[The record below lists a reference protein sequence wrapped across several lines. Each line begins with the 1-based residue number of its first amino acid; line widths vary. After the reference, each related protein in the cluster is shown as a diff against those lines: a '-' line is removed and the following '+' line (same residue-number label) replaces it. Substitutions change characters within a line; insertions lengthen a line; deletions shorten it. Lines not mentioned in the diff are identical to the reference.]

1 MAYKNIWFYI
11 SSKGYISLKGYGV
24 FVNHPGK
31 ISLEIQSERTARVN
45 ISVPGE
51 EVEYI
56 VVYNQTVLS
65 PFLTHPLAFE
75 AIHRSYSFK
84 SC

>member
-1 MAYKNIWFYI
+1 MAYKNIRFYI
-11 SSKGYISLKGYGV
+11 SSKGYDV

-31 ISLEIQSERTARVN
+31 VSLEAQSERTSRVN

-51 EVEYI
+51 EVEYF
-56 VVYNQTVLS
+56 VVYNQTVLFR
-65 PFLTHPLAFE
+65 FLTHPLAFE